1 MTLSRPAR
9 FLASVFIVAFASL
22 ATLFVLEFVVRWAVP
37 AFDPSGHV
45 RIVSGDGERPNLGQ
59 PNTLQRQI
67 KNTGD
72 FDVKI
77 RFNKYGL
84 RDDRDLA
91 QSSRDDY
98 FAVGDSISFGW
109 GVKEEER
116 VTEQLE
122 KIIGR
127 PVYNISIPGDLND
140 SEKLVAYA
148 EKNGAKIGNL
158 IVFFGTEVRMR
169 NYDTPPPSPRTAQ
182 PPLLKQW
189 FKGLK
194 VNLMETSA
202 LYFLF
207 TSFIHQN
214 PTLKDMAIE
223 AGLINPNLE
232 GFPIHTFDA
241 QVIESTA
248 RRLARFAGVEDRRVV
263 IVVLPMRTLWVGPS
277 QKTEDRI
284 WRTLIGRLREFNLD
298 VLDLRPHFQAGG
310 RPFQYFFKND
320 GHWNP
325 KGHAMV
331 GRAVAR
337 HLGFDV
343 PGRTR

>member
-1 MTLSRPAR
+1 MTKSRPAR

-22 ATLFVLEFVVRWAVP
+22 AMIFVLEFVVRWAVP

-45 RIVSGDGERPNLGQ
+45 RIVAGDDEHPNLGP
-59 PNTLQRQI
+59 PNTQQRQI

-72 FDVKI
+72 FDVEI

-91 QSSRDDY
+91 QSSRNDY

-127 PVYNISIPGDLND
+127 PVYNISIPGDLNI

-169 NYDTPPPSPRTAQ
+169 NYDAPRSTQATQ
-182 PPLLKQW
+182 PFILKQW
-189 FKGLK
+189 FRVLK
-194 VNLMETSA
+194 VTLMETSA

-214 PTLKDMAIE
+214 PILKDIAVE

-241 QVIESTA
+241 QVIVSTA
-248 RRLARFAGVEDRRVV
+248 KRLARFAEVEDRRVT
-263 IVVLPMRTLWVGPS
+263 IVVLPMRTLWIGPS

-284 WRTLIGRLREFNLD
+284 WQTLIARLRELNLD
-298 VLDLRPHFQAGG
+298 VLDLRPHFEAGG
-310 RPFQYFFKND
+310 RPFQFFFKND

-331 GRAVAR
+331 GRAVAL